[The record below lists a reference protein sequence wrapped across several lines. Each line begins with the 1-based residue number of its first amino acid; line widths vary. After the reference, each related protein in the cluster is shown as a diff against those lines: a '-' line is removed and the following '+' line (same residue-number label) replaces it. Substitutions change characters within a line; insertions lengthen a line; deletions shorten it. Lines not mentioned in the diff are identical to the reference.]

1 LNPRIEVLFIAIEA
15 QSRACFVG
23 VRRSQ
28 SMQQNRPQKFFC
40 GTRKKLRK
48 KGSRAALQSLE
59 TRFTR
64 FAD

>member
-1 LNPRIEVLFIAIEA
+1 MKPHIEVLFIAIEA
-15 QSRACFVG
+15 QFRATFVG
-23 VRRSQ
+23 LRRSQ

-59 TRFTR
+59 TRFPR